1 MKNAIS
7 DYLFLTFFLQRA
19 KALKQMKEDGNVAFK
34 SSNWKK
40 AHELYTQALLID
52 PCNKATNAKLYFNRA
67 TVAAKVSILQCGKFR
82 IFLTLRFYVKSV
94 LENVTVQEMPFLP
107 FLGCEF
113 C

>member
-67 TVAAKVSILQCGKFR
+67 TVAAKVRILLCKYAAVC
-82 IFLTLRFYVKSV
+82 LYYVLS
-94 LENVTVQEMPFLP
+94 T
-107 FLGCEF
+107 
-113 C
+113 

>member
-1 MKNAIS
+1 
-7 DYLFLTFFLQRA
+7 
-19 KALKQMKEDGNVAFK
+19 MKEDGNVAFK

-67 TVAAKVSILQCGKFR
+67 TVAAKVSISQCGKFR

-94 LENVTVQEMPFLP
+94 LENVKVQKNASFAILRALKLR
-107 FLGCEF
+107 F
-113 C
+113 